1 MCAIINGA
9 RGAGTRSA
17 AERSRQQH
25 VLDLCGWV
33 LALLFLFVLG
43 TSNSAKPVDQST
55 LDRVSDGLTLRE
67 GVDSASAGED
77 DKSRQKWNLQGDL
90 KVSGLQSIPPLDSHV

>member
-17 AERSRQQH
+17 AERNRQQH

-77 DKSRQKWNLQGDL
+77 NKSRQKWNLQGDL
-90 KVSGLQSIPPLDSHV
+90 KVSGLHSILPLDSHV